1 MGTALCTIICLQSLS
16 NATPLRQWLYKIG
29 DVWDAVLDIGIYNL
43 LMALSVMRE
52 IDADIDLK
60 QQTFKSTVDVVRG
73 LISNEPSQE
82 YEYDDNK
89 SDYVKKTRRK

>member
-1 MGTALCTIICLQSLS
+1 MFFQSLS

-29 DVWDAVLDIGIYNL
+29 DVWDAVLDI
-43 LMALSVMRE
+43 V
-52 IDADIDLK
+52 DADIDLK

>member
-1 MGTALCTIICLQSLS
+1 MLFYF
-16 NATPLRQWLYKIG
+16 P
-29 DVWDAVLDIGIYNL
+29 VV
-43 LMALSVMRE
+43 
-52 IDADIDLK
+52 DADIDLK